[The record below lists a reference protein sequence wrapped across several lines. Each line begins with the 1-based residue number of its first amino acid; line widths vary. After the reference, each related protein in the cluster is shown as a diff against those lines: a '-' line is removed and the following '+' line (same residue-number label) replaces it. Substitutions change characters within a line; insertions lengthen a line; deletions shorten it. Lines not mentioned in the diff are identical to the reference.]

1 MRSTVI
7 ASMRNEGPFLVEW
20 VTWYRLL
27 GFTDILIVT
36 NDCTDPSPALLA
48 ALQAEGWV
56 RHLDVTIPPGRRIT
70 PTKLAAAKRHPTV
83 RQADWVFTCDVD
95 EFLVIHAGE
104 GKLADLL
111 AVPGRPVLGIS
122 VNWRHFGADGQ
133 TAWQDGLVHRLH
145 RRAAPEGFALNRWVK
160 SLMHLPIRY
169 RALGEHG
176 PVGIADPATPDLPWV
191 NADGVAVP
199 DWAPEPDRIRTL
211 PAALTSYAT
220 AQINHYM
227 VRNPESFA
235 LKKGTPSPVAG
246 RDRYTDDY
254 YARGDRNE
262 VQDDCALRH
271 AAAFDALHAQAMAL
285 PDVARLHHLCCMDY
299 VARLAAA
306 QGRDPTTDPRWQA
319 HRARAGA

>member
-27 GFTDILIVT
+27 GFTDILVVT
-36 NDCTDPSPALLA
+36 NDCSDRSPDLLA
-48 ALQAEGWV
+48 ALQARGWV
-56 RHLDVTIPPGRRIT
+56 SHLDLTVPPGRRIT
-70 PTKLAAAKRHPTV
+70 AAKLAAAKRHPAV

-95 EFLVIHAGE
+95 EFLVIHAGA

-122 VNWRHFGADGQ
+122 VNWRHFGAAGQ
-133 TAWQDGLVHRLH
+133 TAWQDGFVHRMH

-160 SLMHLPIRY
+160 SLVHAPAQF

-176 PVGIADPATPDLPWV
+176 PVGFTAAAPDLPWV
-191 NADGVAVP
+191 NADGRPVP

-220 AQINHYM
+220 AQVNHYM
-227 VRNPESFA
+227 VRNPESFL
-235 LKKGTPSPVAG
+235 LKKGTLSPVAG
-246 RDRYTDDY
+246 KDRYTDDY
-254 YARGDRNE
+254 YARGNRNE
-262 VQDDCALRH
+262 VQDDSALRH
-271 AAAFDALHAQAMAL
+271 ASAFDALHAEAMAL
-285 PDVARLHHLCCMDY
+285 PGVARLHHLCCMDY
-299 VARLAAA
+299 VARLCAA
-306 QGRDPTTDPRWQA
+306 QGRDPADDARWQA
-319 HRARAGA
+319 HRAAAKA

>member
-145 RRAAPEGFALNRWVK
+145 LAELRPWARGRGCLSQAFVGREHRTRRAAAL
-160 SLMHLPIRY
+160 HLRRQPR
-169 RALGEHG
+169 
-176 PVGIADPATPDLPWV
+176 
-191 NADGVAVP
+191 
-199 DWAPEPDRIRTL
+199 
-211 PAALTSYAT
+211 
-220 AQINHYM
+220 
-227 VRNPESFA
+227 F
-235 LKKGTPSPVAG
+235 
-246 RDRYTDDY
+246 
-254 YARGDRNE
+254 ARG
-262 VQDDCALRH
+262 AS
-271 AAAFDALHAQAMAL
+271 APM
-285 PDVARLHHLCCMDY
+285 
-299 VARLAAA
+299 
-306 QGRDPTTDPRWQA
+306 PR
-319 HRARAGA
+319 

>member
-1 MRSTVI
+1 MRSTVL
-7 ASMRNEGPFLVEW
+7 ASMRNEGPFVVEW

-27 GFTDILIVT
+27 GFTDILVVT
-36 NDCTDPSPALLA
+36 NDCTDHSPDLLA
-48 ALQAEGWV
+48 ALQAAGWLT
-56 RHLDVTIPPGRRIT
+56 HLDVTIPPGRRIT
-70 PTKLAAAKRHPTV
+70 PTKLAAARRHPAV
-83 RQADWVFTCDVD
+83 QQADWVFTCDVD
-95 EFLVIHAGE
+95 EFLVIHTGA

-133 TAWQDGLVHRLH
+133 IAWQDGLVHRQH
-145 RRAAPEGFALNRWVK
+145 CRAAPAGFALSRWVK
-160 SLMHLPIRY
+160 SLVHGPDQF

-176 PVGIADPATPDLPWV
+176 PVGFSAAAPDLPWV

-199 DWAPEPDRIRTL
+199 GWAPEPDRIRTL
-211 PAALTSYAT
+211 PASLTSHAT
-220 AQINHYM
+220 AQLNHYM

-262 VQDDCALRH
+262 VRDDSALRH
-271 AAAFDALHAQAMAL
+271 AAEFDALHAQAMAL
-285 PDVARLHHLCCMDY
+285 PGVARLHHLCCMDY
-299 VARLAAA
+299 VARLCATN
-306 QGRDPTTDPRWQA
+306 GRAPRDDPRWQA
-319 HRARAGA
+319 HCAAAGA

>member
-1 MRSTVI
+1 MRSTVV

-20 VTWYRLL
+20 VTWYRML
-27 GFTDILIVT
+27 GFTDILVVT
-36 NDCTDPSPALLA
+36 NDCCEPFPALLD
-48 ALQAEGWV
+48 ALQAAGWLT
-56 RHLDVTIPPGRRIT
+56 HLDVTIPAGRRIT
-70 PTKLAAAKRHPTV
+70 PTKLAAAKRQPGV
-83 RQADWVFTCDVD
+83 RQADWVLVCDVD
-95 EFLVIHAGE
+95 EFLVIHAGA

-160 SLMHLPIRY
+160 SLIRAPGRY

-176 PVGIADPATPDLPWV
+176 PLGIADPDTPDLPWV
-191 NADGVAVP
+191 NADGREVS
-199 DWAPEPDRIRTL
+199 DWAPEPDRVRTL
-211 PAALTSYAT
+211 PAALTSHAT

-235 LKKGTPSPVAG
+235 LKRGTLSPVAG
-246 RDRYTDDY
+246 KDRYTDDY

-262 VQDDCALRH
+262 VSDNSALRH
-271 AAAFDALHAQAMAL
+271 AAAFDGLHAQAMAL
-285 PDVARLHHLCCMDY
+285 PGVARLHHLCCMDY
-299 VARLAAA
+299 VTRLCAV
-306 QGRDPTTDPRWQA
+306 QGRDPAADSRWQA
-319 HRARAGA
+319 HRAAAGA